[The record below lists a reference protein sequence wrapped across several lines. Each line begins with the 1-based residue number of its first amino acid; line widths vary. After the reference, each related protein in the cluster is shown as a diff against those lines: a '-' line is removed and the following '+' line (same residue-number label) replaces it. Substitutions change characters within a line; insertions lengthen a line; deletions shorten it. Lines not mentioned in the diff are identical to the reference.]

1 MPLDLIPVTTVVTA
15 TDDKGWTER
24 FSNFAHQNFIW
35 LLICCYLCAG
45 FFPGFG
51 LIIRGISFGQVSL
64 LGASTHVSA
73 SMVMLAILMIN
84 ATMSV
89 ERVSGLVSSPRLLLA
104 GISANMFL
112 PVVVLYFVSIAMNY
126 LGTSENLEAI
136 IVALSLLSTVPVAG
150 ASTAYTQNTDGDLAL
165 AVGLVLTSTFLCP
178 LLMHVPLNL
187 INLVAFGDYTQS
199 FSKMEGGGTILVLI
213 LAVILPS
220 FFGLCIRPLIGT
232 ARIKSAKPGLKL
244 VNSGSLLLL
253 NYTNAAIALPKLFS
267 NLDWGFLASAF
278 IFSTLLCVVDFVS
291 GWWIARLLRA
301 TPGQQLAMMFG
312 VGLNNNSTALV
323 LGSLVFFNQPK
334 ILVPLIF
341 YGLIQHLVAGGS
353 TQVLALFSRLSARN
367 AVLGL
372 SRA

>member
-1 MPLDLIPVTTVVTA
+1 MPLDLIPVTTAVTA
-15 TDDKGWTER
+15 ADEGWINR
-24 FSNFAHQNFIW
+24 LANFTHQNFIW

-51 LIIRGISFGQVSL
+51 LMIRVISFGQVSL
-64 LGASTHVSA
+64 LGASTPVSA

-89 ERVSGLVSSPRLLLA
+89 ERLSGLVSSPRLLLA
-104 GISANMFL
+104 GIGANMFL
-112 PVVVLYFVSIAMNY
+112 PVVVLYFVSIAMSY
-126 LGTSENLEAI
+126 LGASENLEAI

-187 INLVAFGDYTQS
+187 INLVAVGDYTQT

-253 NYTNAAIALPKLFS
+253 NYTNAAIALP
-267 NLDWGFLASAF
+267 
-278 IFSTLLCVVDFVS
+278 
-291 GWWIARLLRA
+291 
-301 TPGQQLAMMFG
+301 
-312 VGLNNNSTALV
+312 
-323 LGSLVFFNQPK
+323 
-334 ILVPLIF
+334 
-341 YGLIQHLVAGGS
+341 
-353 TQVLALFSRLSARN
+353 
-367 AVLGL
+367 
-372 SRA
+372 